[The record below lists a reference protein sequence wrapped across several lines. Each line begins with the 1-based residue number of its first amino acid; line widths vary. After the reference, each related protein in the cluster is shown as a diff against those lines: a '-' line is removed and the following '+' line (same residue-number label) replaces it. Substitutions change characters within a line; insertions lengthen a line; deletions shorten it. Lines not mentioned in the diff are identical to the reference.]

1 MMRSMFSGVSSLKAH
16 QLRMDVIGNNI
27 ANVNTVGYKSSAVSF
42 SEMYSQTLAGASSS
56 SQSRGGTNPMQV
68 GLGTNTAAIAVNHT
82 KGSIQRTDVATDLM
96 VDGEGFFMVSPAR
109 NGENIMYTRAGNF
122 SMDSSGYLV
131 TVEGYYVLDKD
142 FEPIQVNMSE
152 TVNASATSK
161 LLVSGNINYNDK
173 EYGVTV
179 DAYDSLGDTHTFDIK
194 FLEDP
199 ITTATSADLTADNAV
214 SVRKMT
220 ITMQRESGDLRVF
233 PGGTDAIADDGD
245 GLGEYIG
252 DSAETFYVGFD
263 ENGNVVGLYDSAYA
277 TLTDE
282 RNIPIPGAAALNI
295 PLNKSMFYLNG
306 DDTSPNAQTSFSQ
319 YAQDSDARGI
329 QMDGFS
335 AGSISSFNISS
346 KGEVISYYTNG
357 NTNMYEEEDDKKPQ
371 IIGLVSFDN
380 PGGLMKMGSN
390 MFQATP
396 NSGSPKYG
404 IPASGSFG
412 SLTPG
417 ALEMS
422 NVDLSAQFTDM
433 ITTQRGFQA
442 NSRVITTSDEIL
454 QELVNLKR

>member
-1 MMRSMFSGVSSLKAH
+1 MFSGVSSLKAH

-27 ANVNTVGYKSSAVSF
+27 ANVNTVGYKASSVSF

-56 SQSRGGTNPMQV
+56 SPDRGGRNPMQV
-68 GLGTNTAAIAVNHT
+68 GLGTNTAAISVNHT
-82 KGSIQRTDVATDLM
+82 KGSIQRTDIATDLM
-96 VDGEGFFMVSPAR
+96 VDGEGFFMVSPSR
-109 NGENIMYTRAGNF
+109 NGENVMYTRAGNF

-131 TVEGYYVLDKD
+131 TVEGFYVLDKD

-161 LLVSGNINYNDK
+161 LLVSGNLNYNDV

-199 ITTATSADLTADNAV
+199 VVTGIAADALADGVASLRKMTVAMKTGPDTSIEIYPDADNAV
-214 SVRKMT
+214 APET
-220 ITMQRESGDLRVF
+220 HLGDN
-233 PGGTDAIADDGD
+233 TKD
-245 GLGEYIG
+245 Y
-252 DSAETFYVGFD
+252 YVGFD
-263 ENGNVVGLYDSAYA
+263 ENGNVLGLYDETGAA
-277 TLTDE
+277 IDE
-282 RNIPIPGAAALNI
+282 TKAIEIPGAADLSV
-295 PLNKSMFYLNG
+295 PFNKSMFYLNG
-306 DDTSPNAQTSFSQ
+306 DDTSPSAQTAFSQ

-335 AGSISSFNISS
+335 AGAISSFNISS

-357 NTNMYEEEDDKKPQ
+357 NTNMYETDDDKKPQ

-380 PGGLMKMGSN
+380 PGGLMKMGGN

-396 NSGSPKYG
+396 NSGAPKYG
-404 IPASGSFG
+404 TPAAGSFG

-422 NVDLSAQFTDM
+422 NVDLAAQFTDM

>member
-27 ANVNTVGYKSSAVSF
+27 ANVNTVGYKASSVSF

-56 SQSRGGTNPMQV
+56 SPDRGGRNPMQV
-68 GLGTNTAAIAVNHT
+68 GLGTNTAAISVNHT
-82 KGSIQRTDVATDLM
+82 KGSIQRTDIATDLM
-96 VDGEGFFMVSPAR
+96 VDGEGFFMVSPSR
-109 NGENIMYTRAGNF
+109 NGENVMYTRAGNF

-131 TVEGYYVLDKD
+131 TVEGFYVLDKD

-161 LLVSGNINYNDK
+161 LLVSGNLNYNDV

-199 ITTATSADLTADNAV
+199 VTGGFANDADTDGVASL
-214 SVRKMT
+214 RKMT
-220 ITMQRESGDLRVF
+220 ISMKT
-233 PGGTDAIADDGD
+233 GTDTSLDIYPTDGD
-245 GLGEYIG
+245 
-252 DSAETFYVGFD
+252 DTTSFFVGFD
-263 ENGNVVGLYDSAYA
+263 ENGNVLGLYDQDGNAY
-277 TLTDE
+277 DE
-282 RNIPIPGAAALNI
+282 TKAITIPGAADLLV

-306 DDTSPNAQTSFSQ
+306 DDTSPSAQTAFSQ

-335 AGSISSFNISS
+335 AGAISSFNISS

-357 NTNMYEEEDDKKPQ
+357 NTNMYETDDDKKPQ

-380 PGGLMKMGSN
+380 PGGLMKMGGN

-396 NSGSPKYG
+396 NSGAPKYG
-404 IPASGSFG
+404 TPAAGSFG

-422 NVDLSAQFTDM
+422 NVDLAAQFTDM

>member
-27 ANVNTVGYKSSAVSF
+27 ANVNTVGYKASSVSF
-42 SEMYSQTLAGASSS
+42 SEMYSQTLSGASSS
-56 SQSRGGTNPMQV
+56 SQSRGGRNPMQV
-68 GLGTNTAAIAVNHT
+68 GLGTNTAAISVNHT
-82 KGSIQRTDVATDLM
+82 KGSIQRTDIATDLM
-96 VDGEGFFMVSPAR
+96 IDGEGFFMVSPSR

-131 TVEGYYVLDKD
+131 TVDGYYVLDKD
-142 FEPIQVNMSE
+142 FQPIQVNMSE

-161 LLVSGNINYNDK
+161 LLVSGNLNFNDK

-199 ITTATSADLTADNAV
+199 ITTGAAVTAAGVASLRKMTVAMKTGEDTSIEIYPGTDNAV
-214 SVRKMT
+214 APET
-220 ITMQRESGDLRVF
+220 HLGDNSKN
-233 PGGTDAIADDGD
+233 
-245 GLGEYIG
+245 Y
-252 DSAETFYVGFD
+252 YVGFD
-263 ENGNVVGLYDSAYA
+263 ENGNVLGLYDEAGA
-277 TLTDE
+277 MVDE
-282 RNIPIPGAAALNI
+282 TKAIAIPGAANLNV
-295 PLNKSMFYLNG
+295 PLNKSMFFLNG
-306 DDTSPNAQTSFSQ
+306 DDVSPNAQTAFSQ

-357 NTNMYEEEDDKKPQ
+357 NTNMYETDDDKKPQ

-380 PGGLMKMGSN
+380 PGGLMKMGGN

-396 NSGSPKYG
+396 NSGAPKYG
-404 IPASGSFG
+404 APASGSFG

-422 NVDLSAQFTDM
+422 NVDLAAQFTDM